1 MRGEYVRQIGK
12 DKEEKEE
19 GRERAEGRDG
29 NMFTVGMKLENGRKG
44 ERREGSHPRKEGDKE
59 TKLKERWT
67 DTKIEGDQNLN
78 EKMQHN

>member
-29 NMFTVGMKLENGRKG
+29 NMFTVGVKLENGRKG
-44 ERREGSHPRKEGDKE
+44 ERRETRK
-59 TKLKERWT
+59 R
-67 DTKIEGDQNLN
+67 N
-78 EKMQHN
+78 